1 MAPVRIGVLGAARI
15 TPKALIAPARDRS
28 DVEIVAIAAR
38 DRSRAAE
45 FASAHGIPRVHT
57 DYSAL
62 LIDDEIDAVYNP
74 LPNGLHGR
82 WTLAALEAGK
92 HVLCEK
98 PFTANA
104 AEALAVADASVRAGK
119 VVMEAFHYR
128 YHPLFA
134 RVLELIGTVG
144 PIRDVSAR
152 MIAILPNRS
161 DVRYQLDL
169 AGGAAMDIGC
179 YAIHQIRT
187 VTAAEPEVVRAQPKL
202 ARPGIDRAMTTDFTF
217 ADGRTASMEIALL
230 EARPPIADLR
240 ITGDSGRVTVHFPT
254 RTELAWI
261 TTRVGG
267 KTHRERVTG
276 KPTFWYQL
284 QAFCGAVQRGEPV
297 LTGPVDAVAT
307 MRVID
312 AVYEAAGLGPRQPSR

>member
-15 TPKALIAPARDRS
+15 TPKALIAPARERT

-38 DRSRAAE
+38 DRSRAVE
-45 FASAHGIPRVHT
+45 FAGRHGIPRVHT
-57 DYSAL
+57 DYAAL
-62 LIDDEIDAVYNP
+62 LFDDEIDAVYNP
-74 LPNGLHGR
+74 LPNGLHGQ

-104 AEALAVADASVRAGK
+104 AEALAVADAAVRAGK

-134 RVLELIGTVG
+134 RVLELVG
-144 PIRDVSAR
+144 MVSPIRDVSAR
-152 MIAILPNRS
+152 MIAVLPNRS

-169 AGGAAMDIGC
+169 AGGAAMDVGC

-187 VTAAEPEVVRAQPKL
+187 VIAAEPEVASAQAKL
-202 ARPGIDRAMTTDFTF
+202 AGPRIDRAMTADFRF
-217 ADGRTASMEIALL
+217 GDGRTASMEIALL
-230 EARPPIADLR
+230 EARLPIADLR
-240 ITGDSGRVTVHFPT
+240 ITGNAGRVAVHFPT
-254 RTELAWI
+254 RPELAWV
-261 TTRVGG
+261 TTCVGG
-267 KTHRERVTG
+267 RTHRERVTG
-276 KPTFWYQL
+276 KPSFWYQL
-284 QAFCGAVQRGEPV
+284 QAFCAAVQSGAPV